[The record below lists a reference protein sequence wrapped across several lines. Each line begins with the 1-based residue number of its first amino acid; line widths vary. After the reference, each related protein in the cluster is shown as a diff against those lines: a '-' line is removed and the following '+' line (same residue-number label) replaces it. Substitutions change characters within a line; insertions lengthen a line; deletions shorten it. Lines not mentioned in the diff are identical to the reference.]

1 MNVLAHASYT
11 QQRAWSKYSARAAQ
25 WSLLARTPEHLQI
38 ESIAKYRFFHR
49 AIFHPNF
56 DVRIAMFPP
65 NMCQNTNKKHFY
77 EGNGVNSAQCC
88 GGAVERYDEHH
99 RSIRTA
105 HWNILCADE
114 CVCDVQLRGRHAPIR
129 WWSVSWGDCIHFLM
143 YQIRAKR
150 GLAAYRHACLII
162 FFSLAKKK
170 NVLRTVQHTNR
181 CGWRLFDANPIF
193 IVRRCWTLRLPSSPH
208 RSICGAKLIFFLMVF
223 AVIHRFSLLH
233 SSQISFV
240 CSLTLHFGFV

>member
-77 EGNGVNSAQCC
+77 EENGVNSAQCC

-114 CVCDVQLRGRHAPIR
+114 CVCDVQLRGASRSHPMMER
-129 WWSVSWGDCIHFLM
+129 FLG
-143 YQIRAKR
+143 RLHTFSNVPDSSKKR
-150 GLAAYRHACLII
+150 SCRLSPCLSYN

-170 NVLRTVQHTNR
+170 TFFAPFNTPTDVAEDYSMRIPFLSYVAAGPSDCRHPLTVRYAELN
-181 CGWRLFDANPIF
+181 
-193 IVRRCWTLRLPSSPH
+193 
-208 RSICGAKLIFFLMVF
+208 
-223 AVIHRFSLLH
+223 
-233 SSQISFV
+233 
-240 CSLTLHFGFV
+240 

>member
-162 FFSLAKKK
+162 FSLLQKKK
-170 NVLRTVQHTNR
+170 T
-181 CGWRLFDANPIF
+181 
-193 IVRRCWTLRLPSSPH
+193 
-208 RSICGAKLIFFLMVF
+208 FFAPFNTPTDVAEDYSMRIPFL
-223 AVIHRFSLLH
+223 
-233 SSQISFV
+233 SFV
-240 CSLTLHFGFV
+240 AAGPSDCRHPLTVRYAELN

>member
-65 NMCQNTNKKHFY
+65 NMCQNTNKQHFY

-162 FFSLAKKK
+162 FSLLQKKK
-170 NVLRTVQHTNR
+170 R
-181 CGWRLFDANPIF
+181 
-193 IVRRCWTLRLPSSPH
+193 SSH
-208 RSICGAKLIFFLMVF
+208 RSTHQPMWLKTIRCESHFYRTSLLDPPI
-223 AVIHRFSLLH
+223 AVIPSPFDMLS
-233 SSQISFV
+233 
-240 CSLTLHFGFV
+240 